1 MRIIFTQSLS
11 TPKNVFHTRMF
22 SDHESFYITKFMFV
36 ESLSRWAL
44 DDEGVLSVRI
54 NPSDASDIF
63 ESINTTNQ
71 LMTKAISLGE
81 VLC

>member
-11 TPKNVFHTRMF
+11 TPKNVFHTKMF
-22 SDHESFYITKFMFV
+22 SDHESFYIAKFM
-36 ESLSRWAL
+36 

>member
-11 TPKNVFHTRMF
+11 TPKNVFYTKMF
-22 SDHESFYITKFMFV
+22 TDNESFYIAKFM
-36 ESLSRWAL
+36 

>member
-1 MRIIFTQSLS
+1 
-11 TPKNVFHTRMF
+11 MF
-22 SDHESFYITKFMFV
+22 SDHESFYIAKFM
-36 ESLSRWAL
+36 